1 MSDFIHSASKVFLS
15 SNAANAT
22 SNGGSPSSFT
32 FQIQPLIIS
41 NTDESQFVIG
51 LESAS
56 VPLSF
61 YVVNETNSIFN
72 LDGNIIQIPIGN
84 YTIAALVTKLNVL
97 LIANGYPETT
107 FFAYNPT
114 TNKLSISRQSGV
126 SIFYPYPLSAKK
138 LMGFN
143 TQPTSYDSGEEFNNI
158 VNLTYTTGI
167 TFRLN
172 NLQTTNRDA
181 SSSGGSTSLAR
192 IPITTPAF
200 TILQFFN
207 NQPFYTTLK
216 NKVINQISVSLID
229 DDGNL
234 LILNG
239 TPNWFVTLRI
249 DYKMPEELA
258 SGRTQIQGLRSQ
270 ATQPYEEEQQ
280 RLLKEAL
287 TSADTAP
294 PEYQTPFAPIKRIT
308 KPDYI
313 QMAMERRLARME
325 DMGMERPLV
334 LQKKIRRKKK

>member
-22 SNGGSPSSFT
+22 SNGGSPSSYT

-56 VPLSF
+56 IPLSF
-61 YVVNETNSIFN
+61 YVINTTNQSFR
-72 LDGNIIQIPIGN
+72 LDGITVVIARGN
-84 YTIAALVTKLNVL
+84 YTIYNLLTELNSKLL
-97 LIANGYPETT
+97 AYGFPSSTT
-107 FFAYNPT
+107 FGYDANSNRLY
-114 TNKLSISRQSGV
+114 ISRASGSSTFTSVANDAREVLGYQYV
-126 SIFYPYPLSAKK
+126 SYA
-138 LMGFN
+138 N
-143 TQPTSYDSGEEFNNI
+143 EQEFSEI

-167 TFRLN
+167 TFRLD

-192 IPITTPAF
+192 IPITTPAY

-229 DDGNL
+229 DFGNL
-234 LILNG
+234 LNLNG

-313 QMAMERRLARME
+313 QMAMERRLAKME

>member
-22 SNGGSPSSFT
+22 SNGGSPSSYT
-32 FQIQPLIIS
+32 FSIQPLIIS

-56 VPLSF
+56 IPLSF
-61 YVVNETNSIFN
+61 YVINPTNHNFR
-72 LDGNIIQIPIGN
+72 LDGVTITIANGN
-84 YTIAALVTKLNVL
+84 YTIYNLLTQLNEQLINASFPVTTYFGYNANSNRLYINTNAGTSTFTSVENDAREVL
-97 LIANGYPETT
+97 GYR
-107 FFAYNPT
+107 FDVAYA
-114 TNKLSISRQSGV
+114 SRQ
-126 SIFYPYPLSAKK
+126 
-138 LMGFN
+138 
-143 TQPTSYDSGEEFNNI
+143 EFSEI
-158 VNLTYTTGI
+158 VNLTYTTGV
-167 TFRLN
+167 TFRLD

-192 IPITTPAF
+192 IPITTPAY

-229 DDGNL
+229 DFGRL
-234 LILNG
+234 LNLNG

-249 DYKMPEELA
+249 DYKMPEELV

-280 RLLKEAL
+280 KLLKEAL

-334 LQKKIRRKKK
+334 LQKKIRKKK

>member
-22 SNGGSPSSFT
+22 SNGGSPSSYT

-56 VPLSF
+56 IPLSF
-61 YVVNETNSIFN
+61 YVINDTNRSFR
-72 LDGNIIQIPIGN
+72 LDGVTVAIAQGN
-84 YTIAALVTKLNVL
+84 YNIYSLLTELNFVL
-97 LIANGYPETT
+97 QQYGFPASTT
-107 FFAYNPT
+107 FGYNANSNRLYIT
-114 TNKLSISRQSGV
+114 RNTGSSTFTSVANDAREVLGYQYV
-126 SIFYPYPLSAKK
+126 SYASD
-138 LMGFN
+138 
-143 TQPTSYDSGEEFNNI
+143 QEFSEI

-167 TFRLN
+167 TFRLD

-192 IPITTPAF
+192 IPITSPAY

-216 NKVINQISVSLID
+216 NKVINQISVSLVD
-229 DDGNL
+229 DFGNL
-234 LILNG
+234 LNLNG

-334 LQKKIRRKKK
+334 LQKKIRRNKK